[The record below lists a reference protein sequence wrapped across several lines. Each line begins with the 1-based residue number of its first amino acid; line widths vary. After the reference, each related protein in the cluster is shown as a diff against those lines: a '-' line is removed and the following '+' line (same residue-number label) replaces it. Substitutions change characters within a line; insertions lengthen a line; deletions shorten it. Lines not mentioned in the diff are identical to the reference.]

1 MIGQKVFEKIMSIRN
16 GFFAIIFAFML
27 IGNQARA
34 EEWYYPS
41 SISKAKYAPVFK
53 VKDTVNK
60 YGRYADKIKII
71 TIRDLILFHGHF
83 CGGLVETAA
92 MYSLA
97 FNELFKDGII
107 DRTDLKVVSNNSACG
122 GDVAEY
128 LSGARHRYKSH
139 FIDYSLG
146 GDAVIVH
153 RVSTRKTVKVS
164 LKKEAFPKGV
174 REVMERIESENFSPA
189 DFDLFGKIQWEF
201 AEKLVHRPLEESF
214 AVEELD
220 LFIFP
225 DQSKVK
231 LGERKDNDYKNTKQA
246 K

>member
-1 MIGQKVFEKIMSIRN
+1 MRLRN
-16 GFFAIIFAFML
+16 SYLML
-27 IGNQARA
+27 ILFVMLTSAQAIA
-34 EEWYYPS
+34 EEWYYPP

-53 VKDTVNK
+53 VKDTGNK
-60 YGRYADKIKII
+60 YGRYADKTKAI

-97 FNELFKDGII
+97 FNELFKDGVI
-107 DRTDLKVVSNNSACG
+107 DRTDVAVVSNNPACG

-139 FIDYSLG
+139 YIDYSLG

-153 RVSTRKTVKVS
+153 RISTGKTVKVS
-164 LKKEAFPKGV
+164 LKKEAYSKGV
-174 REVMERIESENFSPA
+174 REVMEKIESGNYTPDEI
-189 DFDLFGKIQWEF
+189 DLFSKIQWEF
-201 AEKLVHRPLEESF
+201 AEKLLSRPLNESF
-214 AVEELD
+214 DVKILD
-220 LFIFP
+220 SYVFP

-231 LGERKDNDYKNTKQA
+231 LGERKDNSYKNTK
-246 K
+246 